1 MPGRLH
7 AGHGCHQI
15 GLAAQSARGRDMAW
29 FARAQRP
36 LGPAGSRAS
45 PWGCVLTPGHASGA
59 ATSPRAGGAGW
70 IWQARQL
77 RPWIS
82 PAFHVVYSSSRP
94 HSSFI
99 SSVEIGPWR
108 ETRRR
113 GEALAGGERMRA
125 GRASPR
131 GGGQLQAA
139 VLAGS
144 PRDAPRRDLP
154 APHLAGG
161 ETEARPCKCGRL
173 AGATAMNGHALPAGT
188 PVHPRGWHEFC
199 ELHAISTAKELA
211 RHYLCFATEHPH
223 HDLLA
228 AENFS
233 VQFTDLFQQYFCH
246 EVKEGFAM
254 NQLRILPAGP
264 ARDYRDTH
272 RRHMDVSL
280 GTVATKAETEP
291 GARPE
296 QPGRAPE
303 AAPMGLRKSWSS
315 EELAGPAR
323 RPFSLSQLRR
333 SWRSLFRRRSSDTL
347 PGDGDG
353 EAAAEVA
360 LKPGLGKRI
369 LPWGLSREQPP
380 EVRKEGLLK
389 YGLLD
394 ETSLDSGTRWQRCR
408 LVLRRAGTPDGEE
421 YVLEL
426 FDPPKGSKP
435 KLHAACSA
443 IQEVRRCTRL
453 EMPDNLHTFVL
464 KVANATDVVFE
475 AGDEQQLSSW
485 TAEIRECAHRGSDMG
500 DPELLA
506 CRHPDPAATSPATN
520 TDNLSQGA
528 TPGGPGEA
536 AGPKMEQFLS
546 SCPWFHGPIS
556 RVKAA
561 HLVQLGGLEGHGVF
575 LVRQSETRRGEYVLT
590 FNFQG
595 RAKQRSRW
603 KGNRSVLLPAAPAAG
618 ADGAGPVPRPAPP
631 LLLHCGD
638 AAPLPSLPHPAG
650 VRHSL
655 RRPSVQLRRCP
666 APATSS
672 RLRQHRPPLPARSQ
686 LEPRIQPRP
695 RRLLLPPRP
704 RRDPP
709 GPPAG
714 ADLPPGAAAGRAGAE
729 PAPQRGSHGPRPP
742 APRFGLR
749 GGGTGPGPR
758 PRHRQPVHAALTGA
772 GMHFRVEKS

>member
-1 MPGRLH
+1 R
-7 AGHGCHQI
+7 
-15 GLAAQSARGRDMAW
+15 
-29 FARAQRP
+29 
-36 LGPAGSRAS
+36 
-45 PWGCVLTPGHASGA
+45 
-59 ATSPRAGGAGW
+59 
-70 IWQARQL
+70 
-77 RPWIS
+77 
-82 PAFHVVYSSSRP
+82 
-94 HSSFI
+94 
-99 SSVEIGPWR
+99 
-108 ETRRR
+108 
-113 GEALAGGERMRA
+113 
-125 GRASPR
+125 
-131 GGGQLQAA
+131 
-139 VLAGS
+139 
-144 PRDAPRRDLP
+144 
-154 APHLAGG
+154 
-161 ETEARPCKCGRL
+161 GRL
-173 AGATAMNGHALPAGT
+173 AGAMAMNGHALPAGT

-211 RHYLCFATEHPH
+211 RHYLRFATEHPH

-353 EAAAEVA
+353 EAAAEVT

-435 KLHAACSA
+435 KLHAACST

-464 KVANATDVVFE
+464 KV
-475 AGDEQQLSSW
+475 
-485 TAEIRECAHRGSDMG
+485 
-500 DPELLA
+500 
-506 CRHPDPAATSPATN
+506 
-520 TDNLSQGA
+520 
-528 TPGGPGEA
+528 
-536 AGPKMEQFLS
+536 
-546 SCPWFHGPIS
+546 
-556 RVKAA
+556 
-561 HLVQLGGLEGHGVF
+561 
-575 LVRQSETRRGEYVLT
+575 
-590 FNFQG
+590 
-595 RAKQRSRW
+595 
-603 KGNRSVLLPAAPAAG
+603 
-618 ADGAGPVPRPAPP
+618 
-631 LLLHCGD
+631 
-638 AAPLPSLPHPAG
+638 
-650 VRHSL
+650 
-655 RRPSVQLRRCP
+655 
-666 APATSS
+666 
-672 RLRQHRPPLPARSQ
+672 
-686 LEPRIQPRP
+686 
-695 RRLLLPPRP
+695 
-704 RRDPP
+704 
-709 GPPAG
+709 
-714 ADLPPGAAAGRAGAE
+714 
-729 PAPQRGSHGPRPP
+729 
-742 APRFGLR
+742 
-749 GGGTGPGPR
+749 
-758 PRHRQPVHAALTGA
+758 
-772 GMHFRVEKS
+772 

>member
-1 MPGRLH
+1 
-7 AGHGCHQI
+7 
-15 GLAAQSARGRDMAW
+15 
-29 FARAQRP
+29 
-36 LGPAGSRAS
+36 
-45 PWGCVLTPGHASGA
+45 
-59 ATSPRAGGAGW
+59 
-70 IWQARQL
+70 
-77 RPWIS
+77 
-82 PAFHVVYSSSRP
+82 
-94 HSSFI
+94 
-99 SSVEIGPWR
+99 
-108 ETRRR
+108 
-113 GEALAGGERMRA
+113 
-125 GRASPR
+125 
-131 GGGQLQAA
+131 
-139 VLAGS
+139 
-144 PRDAPRRDLP
+144 
-154 APHLAGG
+154 
-161 ETEARPCKCGRL
+161 
-173 AGATAMNGHALPAGT
+173 MNGHALPAGT
-188 PVHPRGWHEFC
+188 PAHPRGWHEFC

-211 RHYLCFATEHPH
+211 RHYLRFATEHPH

-246 EVKEGFAM
+246 EVKEGFAT
-254 NQLRILPAGP
+254 NQLRILPTGP
-264 ARDYRDTH
+264 ARDYRETH
-272 RRHMDVSL
+272 RRHTDASL
-280 GTVATKAETEP
+280 GTVVTKAEVEP
-291 GARPE
+291 SARPE

-303 AAPMGLRKSWSS
+303 ATSTGLRKSWSS

-333 SWRSLFRRRSSDTL
+333 SWRSLFRRRSSDAL

-353 EAAAEVA
+353 EAAAEA
-360 LKPGLGKRI
+360 AFKPGLSKRI
-369 LPWGLSREQPP
+369 LPWGLSRDQAP
-380 EVRKEGLLK
+380 EVRKEGVLK

-394 ETSLDSGTRWQRCR
+394 ETFLDSGTRWQRCR
-408 LVLRRAGTPDGEE
+408 LVLRQVGTPDGEE

-464 KVANATDVVFE
+464 KVTNATDILFE

-485 TAEIRECAHRGSDMG
+485 TAEIRECVRRGSDVG

-506 CRHPDPAATSPATN
+506 CRHLDPVAASPTTS
-520 TDNLSQGA
+520 TDTLGQGA

-536 AGPKMEQFLS
+536 AGLKMEQFLS

-561 HLVQLGGLEGHGVF
+561 QLVQLGGLEGHGVF

-595 RAKQRSRW
+595 RAKQGSRW
-603 KGNRSVLLPAAPAAG
+603 KGNRSVPLPAAPAAG
-618 ADGAGPVPRPAPP
+618 ADGAGPVPCPTPP
-631 LLLHCGD
+631 LLLHRGD

-650 VRHSL
+650 VRDSL

-666 APATSS
+666 APAASS
-672 RLRQHRPPLPARSQ
+672 QLRQHGPSPPAHPR

-695 RRLLLPPRP
+695 CQLLLPPRP
-704 RRDPP
+704 RRDTPRSP
-709 GPPAG
+709 TG

-729 PAPQRGSHGPRPP
+729 PAPEQGSRGPWPP

-749 GGGTGPGPR
+749 GGGTRPGPR
-758 PRHRQPVHAALTGA
+758 PRHRQPVHAALTGTVPA
-772 GMHFRVEKS
+772 LGCTFGWRNPRDLPGIPSRERMYLVSSFWLGMIIVFLQGRG

>member
-1 MPGRLH
+1 R
-7 AGHGCHQI
+7 
-15 GLAAQSARGRDMAW
+15 
-29 FARAQRP
+29 
-36 LGPAGSRAS
+36 
-45 PWGCVLTPGHASGA
+45 
-59 ATSPRAGGAGW
+59 
-70 IWQARQL
+70 
-77 RPWIS
+77 
-82 PAFHVVYSSSRP
+82 
-94 HSSFI
+94 
-99 SSVEIGPWR
+99 
-108 ETRRR
+108 
-113 GEALAGGERMRA
+113 
-125 GRASPR
+125 
-131 GGGQLQAA
+131 
-139 VLAGS
+139 
-144 PRDAPRRDLP
+144 
-154 APHLAGG
+154 
-161 ETEARPCKCGRL
+161 GRL

-211 RHYLCFATEHPH
+211 RHYLRFATEHPH

-254 NQLRILPAGP
+254 NQLCILPAGP

-272 RRHMDVSL
+272 QRHMDVSL

-291 GARPE
+291 GACPE

-347 PGDGDG
+347 PGDG

-380 EVRKEGLLK
+380 EVRKEGVLK

-408 LVLRRAGTPDGEE
+408 LVLRRAGTPEGEE

-520 TDNLSQGA
+520 TDTVSQGA

-595 RAKQRSRW
+595 RAKHLRLALTERGQCRVQHLRFSSIVEMLHHFHRYPIPLEC
-603 KGNRSVLLPAAPAAG
+603 GTACDVRLSSYVVVLPQPQGRRAGRDGDVPGGSSPGRRVPGMDADQIFHLVPPPAELAQ
-618 ADGAGPVPRPAPP
+618 
-631 LLLHCGD
+631 
-638 AAPLPSLPHPAG
+638 
-650 VRHSL
+650 SL
-655 RRPSVQLRRCP
+655 RPSGAVT
-666 APATSS
+666 APGS
-672 RLRQHRPPLPARSQ
+672 R
-686 LEPRIQPRP
+686 
-695 RRLLLPPRP
+695 
-704 RRDPP
+704 RRDLDYEVEAP
-709 GPPAG
+709 GRG
-714 ADLPPGAAAGRAGAE
+714 HVRAIDNQYT
-729 PAPQRGSHGPRPP
+729 P
-742 APRFGLR
+742 L
-749 GGGTGPGPR
+749 
-758 PRHRQPVHAALTGA
+758 
-772 GMHFRVEKS
+772 

>member
-1 MPGRLH
+1 
-7 AGHGCHQI
+7 
-15 GLAAQSARGRDMAW
+15 
-29 FARAQRP
+29 
-36 LGPAGSRAS
+36 
-45 PWGCVLTPGHASGA
+45 
-59 ATSPRAGGAGW
+59 
-70 IWQARQL
+70 
-77 RPWIS
+77 
-82 PAFHVVYSSSRP
+82 
-94 HSSFI
+94 
-99 SSVEIGPWR
+99 
-108 ETRRR
+108 
-113 GEALAGGERMRA
+113 
-125 GRASPR
+125 
-131 GGGQLQAA
+131 
-139 VLAGS
+139 
-144 PRDAPRRDLP
+144 
-154 APHLAGG
+154 
-161 ETEARPCKCGRL
+161 
-173 AGATAMNGHALPAGT
+173 MNGHALPAGT
-188 PVHPRGWHEFC
+188 PAHPRGWHEFC

-211 RHYLCFATEHPH
+211 RHYLRFATEHPH

-264 ARDYRDTH
+264 ARDYREAH
-272 RRHMDVSL
+272 RQHTDAAL
-280 GTVATKAETEP
+280 GTVATKIETEP
-291 GARPE
+291 GACPE
-296 QPGRAPE
+296 QPSRAPE
-303 AAPMGLRKSWSS
+303 AAPTGLRKSWSS

-353 EAAAEVA
+353 EAAAEAA

-380 EVRKEGLLK
+380 EVRKEGFLK

-421 YVLEL
+421 FVLEL

-435 KLHAACSA
+435 KLLAACSA
-443 IQEVRRCTRL
+443 VQEVRRCTRL

-464 KVANATDVVFE
+464 KVTNATDVLFE

-485 TAEIRECAHRGSDMG
+485 TAEIRECTRRGSDVG

-506 CRHPDPAATSPATN
+506 CRHPDLAAASPTTSTN
-520 TDNLSQGA
+520 ALSQGA

-561 HLVQLGGLEGHGVF
+561 QLVQLGGLEGHGVF

-595 RAKQRSRW
+595 RAKHLRLTLTERGQCRVQHLRFSSIVEMLHHFHRYPIPLEC
-603 KGNRSVLLPAAPAAG
+603 GTACDVRLSSYVVVLPQPQAPG
-618 ADGAGPVPRPAPP
+618 SSSTV
-631 LLLHCGD
+631 
-638 AAPLPSLPHPAG
+638 PLPLPIPGWSPEFSLTPTGSSCPHGPNET
-650 VRHSL
+650 L
-655 RRPSVQLRRCP
+655 
-666 APATSS
+666 
-672 RLRQHRPPLPARSQ
+672 
-686 LEPRIQPRP
+686 
-695 RRLLLPPRP
+695 
-704 RRDPP
+704 P
-709 GPPAG
+709 GPPPEQIFH
-714 ADLPPGAAAGRAGAE
+714 LVPPPAELAQSLRPSRAAAA
-729 PAPQRGSHGPRPP
+729 
-742 APRFGLR
+742 
-749 GGGTGPGPR
+749 PGPR
-758 PRHRQPVHAALTGA
+758 HRDSDYE
-772 GMHFRVEKS
+772 VEAPGRGHVRAIDNQYTPL

>member
-1 MPGRLH
+1 
-7 AGHGCHQI
+7 
-15 GLAAQSARGRDMAW
+15 
-29 FARAQRP
+29 
-36 LGPAGSRAS
+36 
-45 PWGCVLTPGHASGA
+45 
-59 ATSPRAGGAGW
+59 
-70 IWQARQL
+70 
-77 RPWIS
+77 
-82 PAFHVVYSSSRP
+82 
-94 HSSFI
+94 
-99 SSVEIGPWR
+99 
-108 ETRRR
+108 
-113 GEALAGGERMRA
+113 
-125 GRASPR
+125 
-131 GGGQLQAA
+131 
-139 VLAGS
+139 
-144 PRDAPRRDLP
+144 
-154 APHLAGG
+154 
-161 ETEARPCKCGRL
+161 
-173 AGATAMNGHALPAGT
+173 MNGHALPAGT

-211 RHYLCFATEHPH
+211 RHYLRFATEHPH

-254 NQLRILPAGP
+254 NQLHILPAGP
-264 ARDYRDTH
+264 ARDYRETH
-272 RRHMDVSL
+272 RWHTDASL
-280 GTVATKAETEP
+280 GTVAAKAEVEP

-303 AAPMGLRKSWSS
+303 AAPTGLRKSRSL

-347 PGDGDG
+347 PGDG
-353 EAAAEVA
+353 EAAAEAA

-408 LVLRRAGTPDGEE
+408 LVLRQAGTPDGEE

-443 IQEVRRCTRL
+443 VQEVRRCTRL

-464 KVANATDVVFE
+464 KVTNATDVLFE

-485 TAEIRECAHRGSDMG
+485 TAEIRECARRGSDMG

-506 CRHPDPAATSPATN
+506 CRHPDPAAASPTTS
-520 TDNLSQGA
+520 TDSQ
-528 TPGGPGEA
+528 
-536 AGPKMEQFLS
+536 
-546 SCPWFHGPIS
+546 
-556 RVKAA
+556 
-561 HLVQLGGLEGHGVF
+561 
-575 LVRQSETRRGEYVLT
+575 
-590 FNFQG
+590 
-595 RAKQRSRW
+595 
-603 KGNRSVLLPAAPAAG
+603 APAAG
-618 ADGAGPVPRPAPP
+618 TDGAGPVSCPTPP
-631 LLLHCGD
+631 LLLHRGD

-650 VRHSL
+650 VRDSL
-655 RRPSVQLRRCP
+655 RRPSVQLRCRP
-666 APATSS
+666 APAASS
-672 RLRQHRPPLPARSQ
+672 RLWQHGPSPPARSQ
-686 LEPRIQPRP
+686 LEPGIQPCP
-695 RRLLLPPRP
+695 RWLLLPPWP

-709 GPPAG
+709 GSPTG
-714 ADLPPGAAAGRAGAE
+714 ADLPPCAAAGRAGAK
-729 PAPQRGSHGPRPP
+729 PAPEWDGHGPWPL

-749 GGGTGPGPR
+749 GGGTRPGPR
-758 PRHRQPVHAALTGA
+758 PCHRQPVHAALMGTTPALGCTFGWRNPRDLRGIPSRERMYLVSSFWL
-772 GMHFRVEKS
+772 GMIIIFLQGRG